1 MKKGYLKS
9 IIVLVSICLVVGLLL
24 SGVNSITAPIIDK
37 QASAAADAAYLE
49 VLPSATTFA
58 DVTGEFPETVLE
70 MKKDEGGSG
79 FAFKLQASS
88 SYSQSPLQMIL
99 GVDNEGKVTKLVITN
114 YAETKG
120 SASDFAPLYEG
131 KDATL
136 ADTMVAGC
144 TFTGTAIKNAVT
156 DAFNVFFEYA
166 DVEKSDDAK
175 FQELYATIM
184 PFGTDKAG
192 TVTLSD
198 VELPAGAPASIISI
212 KTPASGAGYV
222 MLAKSGDTSLAV
234 GVNSYGKVF
243 YLSDL
248 DGKDLLSDAS
258 YAQVITDAESVL
270 TSVYEANNDA
280 ILQQMVDKGLIAS
293 ADKAE
298 KVDFSKINSNV
309 VAVYKIGDNHA
320 YVAKADGFGGPVTVC
335 YIIAPDGSIVDY
347 ATLEHHEQENEYFEQ
362 DYGTVIGFNS
372 YPERFVGLTVDT
384 VNDDVFLI
392 AGSTFTTKAT
402 TACWNEVKAAVQ
414 LMNEEVVTNE

>member
-1 MKKGYLKS
+1 MKKNYLKS

-79 FAFKLQASS
+79 FAFKLQTSS

-175 FQELYATIM
+175 LQELYSTIM
-184 PFGTDKAG
+184 PYGTDKAG

-198 VELPAGAPASIISI
+198 VELPADAPASIISI

-222 MLAKSGDTSLAV
+222 MLAKSGDTSLAI

-258 YAQVITDAESVL
+258 YAQIITDAESAL
-270 TSVYEANNDA
+270 PSVYEANNNT

-298 KVDFSKINSNV
+298 KVDFSNVNSNV
-309 VAVYKIGDNHA
+309 VAIYKVGNANA
-320 YVAKADGFGGPVTVC
+320 YVAKAQGFGTAGLITVC
-335 YIIAPDGSIVDY
+335 YVIDSNGAIVDY
-347 ATLEHHEQENEYFEQ
+347 ATLEQHEVAYEKL
-362 DYGTVIGFNS
+362 YGTYIAEDE
-372 YPERFVGLTVDT
+372 YAARFDGKNLADITDDT
-384 VNDDVFLI
+384 LVV
-392 AGSTFTTKAT
+392 AGSTFTTNAT
-402 TACWNEVKAAVQ
+402 KVCLKDIKAAAEI
-414 LMNEEVVTNE
+414 MNGEVATDE